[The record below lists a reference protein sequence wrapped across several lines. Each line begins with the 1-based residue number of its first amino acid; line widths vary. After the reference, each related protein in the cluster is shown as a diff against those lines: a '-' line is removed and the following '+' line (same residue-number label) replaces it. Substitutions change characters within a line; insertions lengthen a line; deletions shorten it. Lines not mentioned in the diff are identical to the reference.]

1 MAGDELCAVLFYK
14 MATFIWRSNE
24 IQGDEMREYQD
35 ALITH
40 VLGYNYKQE
49 FLQKLKSSLNVVSWD
64 GSSQIRLEP
73 TYIERVVKEILL
85 LGPLAAMFGRE
96 IQQILIQN
104 YMPEMVSEE
113 EFAFS
118 VQQGRASIKQLPM
131 RAMNVDEGYEE
142 KDEEYRGRGSRY

>member
-1 MAGDELCAVLFYK
+1 M
-14 MATFIWRSNE
+14 
-24 IQGDEMREYQD
+24 
-35 ALITH
+35 
-40 VLGYNYKQE
+40 
-49 FLQKLKSSLNVVSWD
+49 
-64 GSSQIRLEP
+64 
-73 TYIERVVKEILL
+73 VKEILL

-142 KDEEYRGRGSRY
+142 KDEEYRGRDSRY